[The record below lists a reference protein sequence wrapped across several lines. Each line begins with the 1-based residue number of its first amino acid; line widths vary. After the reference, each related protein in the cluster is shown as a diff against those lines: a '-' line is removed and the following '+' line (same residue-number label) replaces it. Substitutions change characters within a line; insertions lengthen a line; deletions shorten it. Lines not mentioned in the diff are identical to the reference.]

1 MDLLNNKIFY
11 MNQRIKTFIKKFQ
24 KTNSLNS
31 ILNSVKNINLK
42 KSNRVIYL
50 AFFKIILELKI
61 LILINKI
68 YTRSIRLKIKIY
80 LKIFQV
86 INKIWILNP
95 IKTINNLMI
104 IKFLIHFQILMN
116 KHKQIIKSKKI
127 IVS

>member
-95 IKTINNLMI
+95 IKTIKNLMI

-116 KHKQIIKSKKI
+116 NHKHIIKSKKI